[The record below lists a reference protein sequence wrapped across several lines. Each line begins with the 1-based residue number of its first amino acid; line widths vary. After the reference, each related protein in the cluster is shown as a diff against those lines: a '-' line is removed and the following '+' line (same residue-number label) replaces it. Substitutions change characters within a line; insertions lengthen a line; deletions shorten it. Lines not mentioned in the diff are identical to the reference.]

1 MSLQLNC
8 LLREKHEQAVL
19 EALKHLPTD
28 LDKTYQRM
36 LDLIDGQTKSTR
48 ALAYRILEWV
58 LYAEHPLRM
67 EELRQA
73 VSIFWTE
80 TGEIKEWDFSREAIV
95 ESCCNLLA
103 IENDVLRPIHYSVR
117 EFLLGNSFSSTRPM
131 TGSAIEHLRNPQD
144 ARTTLA
150 IACLYFCQKRWLEEG
165 PCLNEGYLDE
175 RHTKAPFLWHAS
187 RFFDRYLDKDRLRS
201 SPSLRRLVERLLER
215 NMAHISALIQFR
227 VLQDPFDKSSLVT
240 DFDPL
245 RHGVDATTILYT
257 TQLYAITDILP
268 GVKKLSDMRT
278 PKFTLH
284 YVARVG
290 DLKAVK
296 RVLADGHEV
305 DERDHIGATALYY
318 AARSGSYSVCRLLV
332 ARGACVD
339 ITTRGGSTPLHV
351 AAAGGHTRV
360 VKLLLQDKAVSDQMG

>member
-1 MSLQLNC
+1 MLQ
-8 LLREKHEQAVL
+8 
-19 EALKHLPTD
+19 
-28 LDKTYQRM
+28 
-36 LDLIDGQTKSTR
+36 LIDGQTDLTR

-73 VSIFWTE
+73 VSLFWTDS
-80 TGEIKEWDFSREAIV
+80 GELREWDFSLEAIL
-95 ESCCNLLA
+95 ESCCNLLT

-117 EFLLGNSFSSTRPM
+117 EFLLGGSSSTTIPI
-131 TGSAIEHLRNPQD
+131 TNTAIEHLRNSQA

-150 IACLYFCQKRWLEEG
+150 IACLYFCQKRWLEDG

-187 RFFDRYLDKDRLRS
+187 RFFDRYLDKDMLQS
-201 SPSLRRLVERLLER
+201 SPNVRRLVERLLER

-245 RHGVDATTILYT
+245 KHGVDATTILYT

-268 GVKKLSDMRT
+268 GVKKLSDMKT

-290 DLKAVK
+290 DLKAVQ

-305 DERDHIGATALYY
+305 DERDYNDATALYY
-318 AARSGSYSVCRLLV
+318 AARSGSHPVCQLLV
-332 ARGACVD
+332 MKGARMDV
-339 ITTRGGSTPLHV
+339 TTRDGSTPLHV
-351 AAAGGHTRV
+351 AAAGGHTQI
-360 VKLLLQDKAVSDQMG
+360 VKLLLQNKVVPNQKGSSLHKTRFQCADPSIRA